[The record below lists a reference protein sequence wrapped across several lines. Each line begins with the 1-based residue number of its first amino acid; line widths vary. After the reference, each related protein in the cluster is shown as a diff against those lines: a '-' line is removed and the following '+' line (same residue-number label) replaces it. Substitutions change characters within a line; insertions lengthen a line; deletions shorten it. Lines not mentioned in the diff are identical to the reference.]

1 MQDRF
6 KFRFWITYFD
16 DDINKTESV
25 MQYSDN
31 LDSEISGSYL
41 FYNDDDVVIQQSTG
55 LKDKNGNLIYEGDI
69 VKAKNTKGKYSNFRV
84 DFDNCWAYFGVSSFL
99 AVSPLINVDTTEE
112 FEIIGNIYENKELLE
127 VSNG

>member
-41 FYNDDDVVIQQSTG
+41 FYNDDDVVIQQCTG
-55 LKDKNGNLIYEGDI
+55 LKDKNGNLIYEKDYVLYKNNKFVIEIDKYCGITLTNILNGDI
-69 VKAKNTKGKYSNFRV
+69 IVI
-84 DFDNCWAYFGVSSFL
+84 D
-99 AVSPLINVDTTEE
+99 DTILYNLEVIGNE
-112 FEIIGNIYENKELLE
+112 FE
-127 VSNG
+127 